1 MAKLDIGPICHEHL
15 LSPFSHHIHIP
26 ARAGVTR
33 GKGGGGVPPPLLNFS
48 KLETKLVK
56 SIDLMY
62 YCFLHRIF
70 RSSTASDGL
79 QNGMKHFFKEHSY
92 FHVTSAF
99 TRFIFTSW
107 IFILTYYELCI
118 NILWKL
124 NVQKIEIALSEW
136 TSFNNISCFRVV
148 WLNSCLP
155 KKTFFESKVRYCK
168 AENDQILKN
177 LECISIAPYL
187 CFQK

>member
-1 MAKLDIGPICHEHL
+1 MSHWSHKMVDGAKFWVSCQQLKLLRKASHWQLIQNLAPSTIVWRPCDI
-15 LSPFSHHIHIP
+15 
-26 ARAGVTR
+26 R
-33 GKGGGGVPPPLLNFS
+33 
-48 KLETKLVK
+48 
-56 SIDLMY
+56 IDLVY
-62 YCFLHRIF
+62 YCFLHQIF